1 MLAPWKKTYDQSRL
15 HIKKQRHYFANKG
28 LHSQSYGLSSSHVPM
43 WELDHK
49 EDWALKNWCLWS
61 VMLEKILES
70 PLDCKE
76 MKGKQSWILTGRT
89 EAEAPLL
96 WPPDAKSYFLEKT
109 LMAGK
114 DWWQKGKGQQR
125 MRWLDSITD
134 SMDMSLSKLWET
146 AKDGDRACCSP
157 WGHKEWDTA

>member
-28 LHSQSYGLSSSHVPM
+28 LHSQSYGFSSSHVPM

-70 PLDCKE
+70 PLGCKE
-76 MKGKQSWILTGRT
+76 MKGKQSWKDWSWSSTTLATWCKELHFG
-89 EAEAPLL
+89 ED
-96 WPPDAKSYFLEKT
+96 PD
-109 LMAGK
+109 AGK

-146 AKDGDRACCSP
+146 VKDGDRVCCSP
-157 WGHKEWDTA
+157 WGHKEWDTT